1 MDISLNKLRS
11 GFKQGRYNDKN
22 TLFIFMFL
30 VKEGVYGNERGEYI
44 EGTRNKNFHTPEF
57 F

>member
-1 MDISLNKLRS
+1 
-11 GFKQGRYNDKN
+11 
-22 TLFIFMFL
+22 MFL